1 MNNRVNLLFGGLS
14 LLALQ
19 GCKAPQVEQ
28 AGHPNIIYVFPDQ
41 YRNQAME
48 FWNQDGFREKVNF
61 KGDPK
66 DIGKIIKVKITEA
79 KTWALKGESIES

>member
-1 MNNRVNLLFGGLS
+1 MF
-14 LLALQ
+14 LQ
-19 GCKAPQVEQ
+19 LILRQSYLRNVEGTSKKDDSMLTGYTRHQ
-28 AGHPNIIYVFPDQ
+28 
-41 YRNQAME
+41 
-48 FWNQDGFREKVNF
+48 KLVNF